1 LNDSEKGGA
10 MKKVSSIHRPG
21 ESHWVGDGFPVH
33 TVFSYQDLGPELTP
47 FLLLDHAGPAEFE
60 PTDKE
65 RGVGWHPH
73 RGFETVTVVYD
84 GEIDHEDTAGNRGS
98 IGPGDVQWMTAG
110 AGVLHKEIH
119 SRDYARRGGRFE
131 ALQLWVNLPAKSKM
145 ATPRYQT
152 LLARDIPIVS
162 LPESGGSVRVIAGEF
177 EGSKGPA
184 RTFTPVN
191 LLDVRLRAGHRAR
204 LNLRDGC
211 TAALFVLKGRIVV
224 NGAKTDGTANEA
236 ELVVF
241 GRKGDEVVIEAASDA
256 SVFVMNGQPID
267 EPIAG
272 YGPFVMN
279 TQQQIQE
286 AIVDFNRGALG
297 KIPVLTT

>member
-1 LNDSEKGGA
+1 
-10 MKKVSSIHRPG
+10 MKKVLSIHRPG

-33 TVFSYQDLGPELTP
+33 TVFSYQDLGPALTP

-73 RGFETVTVVYD
+73 RGFETVTVVVD
-84 GEIDHEDTAGNRGS
+84 GEVDHEDTAGNRGS

-110 AGVLHKEIH
+110 SGVLHKELH
-119 SRDYARRGGRFE
+119 SREYARRGGRFE
-131 ALQLWVNLPAKSKM
+131 ALQLWVNLPGKSKL
-145 ATPRYQT
+145 TSPRYQT
-152 LLARDIPIVS
+152 LLDRDIPVVR
-162 LPESGGSVRVIAGEF
+162 LPDNSGSVRVIAGEF

-191 LLDVRLRAGHRAR
+191 LLDLRLRAGHRAR
-204 LNLRDGC
+204 LNLREGY
-211 TAALFVLKGRIVV
+211 TAAFFVLKGRIVI
-224 NGAKTDGTANEA
+224 NGAKADGAANEA

-241 GRKGDEVVIEAASDA
+241 ERKGDEVVIEATSDA

-286 AIVDFNRGALG
+286 AIVDFNRGRLG
-297 KIPVLTT
+297 KIPALTT